1 MNEQP
6 TNVPHAPEMPPPI
19 ERGKGDEI
27 IAIRDLKVHFD
38 LGGGGIFDRL
48 INRNSVKRVVKAVD
62 GVTIDIYPGETLGLV
77 GESGCGKST
86 LGRAILRLTEP
97 TSGHVFFRGRDLS
110 LFSKIPSWVKSVS
123 LIVAAIIW
131 VAWEIIFIL
140 QHYRKS
146 YGLGGMEARIVGA
159 FNSFFSN
166 LVGAGLGASF
176 LTFLS
181 YTLLTF
187 LNALFHFFLL
197 RGILRLIASQRA
209 EKGMRKLRRHM
220 QMIFQDPYASLNPR
234 MTVGQIVGEPVE
246 TFHGSSADQE
256 RPAWLKIV
264 GLILG
269 ILVGI
274 IVGLYVAVLGLYLII
289 WVIRIIPVMTPPLHS
304 VIVALSGFIGYGAG
318 SLARNLIVHKTFRI
332 ILAIVGGAIG
342 LGLAFLAG
350 SLLKRRGVELNIF
363 LQILLTIISF
373 IVGWRI
379 AARIKPELHALG
391 GKINHRV
398 QELMETVGLNR
409 RFIKRFPHE
418 FSGGQRQRIGIA
430 RALAVDPD
438 FIVADEPISAL
449 DVSIQAQIMNL
460 MERLQREKNL
470 TYLFISHDL
479 RAIRHV
485 SDRVAVMYLGKLVE
499 IADAKVIYDEPLMP
513 YTKALISAVPVP
525 DPEIEATRQ
534 RIVLEGD
541 VPSPINP
548 PQGCRFHTRCP
559 YAIEACKEVVP
570 PLAEI
575 KPNHFAACIRISPEQ
590 PDIERVAPGDA
601 PGLRDAQRV
610 IAT

>member
-6 TNVPHAPEMPPPI
+6 TNIPPAVEMPPPI

-38 LGGGGIFDRL
+38 LGGGGILDKL

-110 LFSKIPSWVKSVS
+110 IFSKIPSWVKSAS
-123 LIVAAIIW
+123 LIVAAIVW
-131 VAWEIIFIL
+131 VVWEIIFIL
-140 QHYRKS
+140 RPYR
-146 YGLGGMEARIVGA
+146 E
-159 FNSFFSN
+159 SFWPSMMAERVVDALNAIFSN
-166 LVGAGLGASF
+166 MVGAGFGTSL

-187 LNALFHFFLL
+187 LNALFHFFLI
-197 RGILRLIASQRA
+197 RGILRFIASQRA

-246 TFHGSSADQE
+246 TFHGGSADQKQ
-256 RPAWLKIV
+256 PAWLKIV

-274 IVGLYVAVLGLYLII
+274 CVGIYIGYFVLILIA
-289 WVIRIIPVMTPPLHS
+289 WVIRAIPILMPPLLS
-304 VIVALSGFIGYGAG
+304 VLVALVCLIGYGAG
-318 SLARNLIVHKTFRI
+318 SLTRNLIVRKPLRI

-342 LGLAFLAG
+342 WGLAFLLG
-350 SLLKRRGVELNIF
+350 YLLKRRGVELNIF

-379 AARIKPELHALG
+379 AARIKPELHTSG

-525 DPEIEATRQ
+525 DPEIEASRQ

-559 YAIEACKEVVP
+559 YAIQACKEVVP

-590 PDIERVAPGDA
+590 PDIDQVAPGDA